1 VDLHGDF
8 LSLSR
13 IEGSPDAEEL
23 TFTPASAG
31 HERAVSPLG
40 DAGDMEDETSNPRL
54 WKKAGWIACV
64 IKNENDEGWAVSMTR
79 VGDSEPVLVSPWTMG
94 RDKVNPKPLDHSG
107 FATLLK
113 GASDVLR
120 RHEDALRAR
129 LHRSITCTSETGQ
142 RLRANLDI
150 QLDED
155 DPHALLAVV
164 DEQTSDIVRRGRV
177 GSSFKLSETTV
188 RRFVRTGD
196 A

>member
-1 VDLHGDF
+1 M
-8 LSLSR
+8 
-13 IEGSPDAEEL
+13 
-23 TFTPASAG
+23 
-31 HERAVSPLG
+31 G

-79 VGDSEPVLVSPWTMG
+79 MGDSEPVLVSPWTMG

-107 FATLLK
+107 FATLVK
-113 GASDVLR
+113 GANDVLR

-129 LHRSITCTSETGQ
+129 LHRSITCTSEAGQ

-155 DPHALLAVV
+155 DPHALLAVI
-164 DEQTSDIVRRGRV
+164 DEQTSDVVRRGRV
-177 GSSFKLSETTV
+177 SSSFKLSETTV
-188 RRFVRTGD
+188 RRFMRTGD